1 VNIKY
6 LVSYLGLLPFIYL
19 NIDAYYID
27 LLDINFIQNL
37 AILMSCIIFT
47 FIGAYNWDFR
57 VEFNLLEFYGF
68 VPSLLSMIILTM
80 NILDVSKYY
89 LISAMILF
97 LLTQLLID
105 IFLSLRDIFP
115 LKYLITLRVPI
126 TLTLSTNLFLISK
139 L

>member
-1 VNIKY
+1 MNIKY

-27 LLDINFIQNL
+27 LLDIYFIQNL

-47 FIGAYNWDFR
+47 FIGAYNWDFK

-126 TLTLSTNLFLISK
+126 TLILSTNLFLISK

>member
-1 VNIKY
+1 MNIKY
-6 LVSYLGLLPFIYL
+6 LVSYLGLVPFIYL
-19 NIDAYYID
+19 NIDAYYLD

-37 AILMSCIIFT
+37 AILMCCIIFT

-80 NILDVSKYY
+80 NILDISKYY

-115 LKYLITLRVPI
+115 LKYPITLRVPI
-126 TLTLSTNLFLISK
+126 TLILSTNLFLISK

>member
-1 VNIKY
+1 MNIKY

-37 AILMSCIIFT
+37 AILMCCIIFT

-126 TLTLSTNLFLISK
+126 TLILSTNLFLISK

>member
-1 VNIKY
+1 MNIKY

-80 NILDVSKYY
+80 NILDVNKYY

-115 LKYLITLRVPI
+115 LKYLIKLRVPI
-126 TLTLSTNLFLISK
+126 TLILSTNLFLISK

>member
-1 VNIKY
+1 MNIKY

-19 NIDAYYID
+19 NIDAYYIE

-47 FIGAYNWDFR
+47 F
-57 VEFNLLEFYGF
+57 LEFYGF

-126 TLTLSTNLFLISK
+126 TLILSTNLFLISK

>member
-1 VNIKY
+1 MNIKY

-89 LISAMILF
+89 LISTMILF

-126 TLTLSTNLFLISK
+126 TFILSTNLFLISK

>member
-1 VNIKY
+1 MNIKY

-19 NIDAYYID
+19 NIDAYYLD

-68 VPSLLSMIILTM
+68 MPSLLSMIILTM

-115 LKYLITLRVPI
+115 PKHIITLRVPI
-126 TLTLSTNLFLISK
+126 TLILSTNLFLISK